1 MHEQTFFN
9 RNHMELH
16 HTDSEDP
23 QAEDRKNKADE
34 TPQRPGSK
42 RQKTVRGSGFTYDED
57 KGRTDQSI
65 PLSDSETAE
74 LIKLPD
80 LGKRNRP

>member
-1 MHEQTFFN
+1 
-9 RNHMELH
+9 MELH
-16 HTDSEDP
+16 NTGSEDP
-23 QAEDRKNKADE
+23 QPEDRKKKAGKTD
-34 TPQRPGSK
+34 QRTGSK

-74 LIKLPD
+74 LNKLPD